1 MRFLMAGVSAPS
13 HIYPSLAVIK
23 ELVRRGHELTYVVGE
38 RHRALVEPT
47 GATVVGHPTILPI
60 DDEPW
65 PEDPGEAMRVFLDEA
80 IAVLPRITGLE
91 PADAVLYDIGGF
103 AGHVAA
109 HRWGVPAV
117 QLSPATVAWEGYEAD
132 MAEFYDA
139 LKASLSGSAY
149 FATLRAW
156 LDDNH
161 VPLDNDAFLGKP
173 NACVVLLPKA
183 LQPHA
188 DKVSDRYVFA
198 GPAIDES
205 RKQGWTP
212 PPGEP
217 KPLVYVSFGTA
228 YTDRADLYTAFADEL
243 SPDHR
248 VVLATGK
255 VDPAT
260 LPDTVDAARTQPQ
273 LDVLEHAD
281 VFITHAGMGGANE
294 ALWYGVPVVAVPQAV
309 DQFANAATLEQLGA
323 GVQLSDT
330 PIREAVDKARACAP
344 RAKELQR
351 QVRAAGGVDRA
362 ADAVE
367 RLTRR

>member
-13 HIYPSLAVIK
+13 HIYPSLGVVS
-23 ELVRRGHELTYVVGE
+23 ELVRRGHEVTYVVGE

-47 GATVVGHPTILPI
+47 GAKLVGHPTIMPLG
-60 DDEPW
+60 DEPW

-80 IAVLPRITGLE
+80 IAVLPHIEGLE
-91 PADAVLYDIGGF
+91 PAEAVLYDIGGF

-117 QLSPATVAWEGYEAD
+117 QLSPASVAWEGYEAD
-132 MAEFYDA
+132 MAEFYDT
-139 LKASLSGSAY
+139 LKASPSGQAY

-156 LDDNH
+156 LDEND
-161 VPLDNDAFLGKP
+161 VPLDNDTFLGRP
-173 NACVVLLPKA
+173 AACVVLIPKA
-183 LQPHA
+183 LQPNA
-188 DKVSDRYVFA
+188 DRVSDRYVFA

-212 PPGEP
+212 PPGDE
-217 KPLVYVSFGTA
+217 PLVYVSFGTA
-228 YTDRADLYTAFADEL
+228 YTDRADLYTAFAEEL
-243 SPDHR
+243 SSDHR
-248 VVLATGK
+248 VVIATGK

-260 LPDTVDAARTQPQ
+260 LPATVTAARTMPQ

-294 ALWYGVPVVAVPQAV
+294 ALWYGVPVVAAPQAV
-309 DQFANAATLEQLGA
+309 DQFANAATLQAIGA
-323 GVQLSDT
+323 GVQLDDT
-330 PIREAVDKARACAP
+330 PIREAVEQARSCAE
-344 RAKELQR
+344 RARELRKE
-351 QVRAAGGVDRA
+351 VRDQGGVDKA

-367 RLTRR
+367 RLTQR

>member
-13 HIYPSLAVIK
+13 HIYPSLAVIE
-23 ELVRRGHELTYVVGE
+23 ELVRRGHEVTYVVGE

-80 IAVLPRITGLE
+80 IAVLPHITGLE

-109 HRWGVPAV
+109 HRWDVPAI

-139 LKASLSGSAY
+139 LKASPSGSAY

-161 VPLDNDAFLGKP
+161 VALDNDTFLGKP

-188 DKVSDRYVFA
+188 DEVSDRYVFA

-212 PPGEP
+212 PPGDQ
-217 KPLVYVSFGTA
+217 PLVYISFGTA
-228 YTDRADLYTAFADEL
+228 YTDRADLYTDFIAQLA
-243 SPDHR
+243 PDHR
-248 VVLATGK
+248 VVIATGK
-255 VDPAT
+255 VDPKT
-260 LPDTVDAARTQPQ
+260 LADTVTAARTQPQ

-309 DQFANAATLEQLGA
+309 DQFANAATLEAIGA
-323 GVQLSDT
+323 GVQLNDT
-330 PIREAVDKARACAP
+330 PIREAVAQARGCAS
-344 RAKELQR
+344 RARELR
-351 QVRAAGGVDRA
+351 AEVRREGGVDKA

-367 RLTRR
+367 RLTRSR

>member
-13 HIYPSLAVIK
+13 HIYPSLAVIA
-23 ELVRRGHELTYVVGE
+23 ELVRRGHEVTYVVGE

-47 GATVVGHPTILPI
+47 GATVVGHETILPLA
-60 DDEPW
+60 EERW
-65 PEDPGEAMRVFLDEA
+65 PEDPGDAMRVFLDDQ
-80 IAVLPRITGLE
+80 IAVLPHVTGLE

-103 AGHVAA
+103 AGRVAA

-139 LKASLSGSAY
+139 LKASPSGAAY
-149 FATLRAW
+149 FDTLRGW
-156 LDDNH
+156 LDDNG
-161 VPLDNDAFLGKP
+161 VALDADTFLGKP
-173 NACVVLLPKA
+173 AACVVLIPKA
-183 LQPHA
+183 LQPNA
-188 DKVSDRYVFA
+188 DRVSDRYVFA

-212 PPGEP
+212 PPGDD
-217 KPLVYVSFGTA
+217 PLVYVSFGTA

-243 SPDHR
+243 ARDHR
-248 VVLATGK
+248 VVIATGK
-255 VDPAT
+255 VDPAS
-260 LPDTVDAARTQPQ
+260 LPDTVTAARTQPQ

-294 ALWYGVPVVAVPQAV
+294 ALWYGVPVVAAPQAV
-309 DQFANAATLEQLGA
+309 DQFANAATLEAIGA
-323 GVQLSDT
+323 GVQLRET
-330 PIREAVDKARACAP
+330 PVRDAVQAARACTP
-344 RAKELQR
+344 RAQELRQ
-351 QVRAAGGVDRA
+351 QVRAQGGVDKA

-367 RLTRR
+367 ALTRS